1 MNAVGVDT
9 VGVDAIIGMNGIIGM
24 NAIIGMNVMS
34 IKV

>member
-24 NAIIGMNVMS
+24 NVIIGVNVMS